1 MRFGR
6 QHAGHVMENPVHLTL
21 WFGMAIYAAIGL
33 FGVVV
38 FHEFAPLTQQTT
50 EGYGIGYA
58 TLAVTAERAK

>member
-1 MRFGR
+1 
-6 QHAGHVMENPVHLTL
+6 MENPVPLTL
-21 WFGMAIYAAIGL
+21 WFGMALYAAIGL